1 MLQKGPS
8 ISHVS
13 SRNHSDDSNSGDSDY
28 EDNIPLQ
35 IFKKD
40 LIQCLGRMRIK
51 KRLHK
56 LEVIK
61 CETQR
66 KLWDLDDYE
75 AFAPKTE
82 HKVVRKP
89 EYRSLGMQPF
99 SPIDNKKQICE
110 VLVTSQFNKDKSTIK
125 VDEGQKMTE
134 VARTSTP
141 KNKVYQD
148 CIIELSP
155 IQNSIQS
162 KTVQLAFSEH
172 GNVYL
177 HCDDSN
183 SDESDDEDNIPL
195 KVVQEGLNP
204 MSVVSPICSR
214 TRNIQ
219 CHNSM
224 SQYEIEQKV

>member
-35 IFKKD
+35 IVQEGLNTMSGEFPICGRTRIEK
-40 LIQCLGRMRIK
+40 CLNK
-51 KRLHK
+51 VQ
-56 LEVIK
+56 VIR

-66 KLWDLDDYE
+66 ELCDLDNYE

-89 EYRSLGMQPF
+89 EYRSLGIQPF

-110 VLVTSQFNKDKSTIK
+110 VLVTLQFNKDKSTIK
-125 VDEGQKMTE
+125 VNEGQKMTE
-134 VARTSTP
+134 VTRTSTP

-148 CIIELSP
+148 CTIEFSP
-155 IQNSIQS
+155 IQNSVQT
-162 KTVQLAFSEH
+162 KTVQPAFSEH
-172 GNVYL
+172 ANVYL

-183 SDESDDEDNIPL
+183 SDKSDYEDNIPL

-214 TRNIQ
+214 TRNTQ
-219 CHNSM
+219 CHNSV
-224 SQYEIEQKV
+224 S